1 MGSGNVA
8 SPILDSVYTMVDQII
23 AFIPTL
29 LAVILLLIV
38 GLIVGKTL
46 GKIGAKVLDR
56 IGLDDLLDKTIIGN
70 MIKKTG
76 GSIVGFFDVV
86 IRWFIYLIFAI
97 IIIDLLKIQVVA
109 DFIASIIL
117 YIPVILSAFV
127 TLLIGLLVVDFLAD
141 LIRNVLMATGIDDK
155 LENTPLGTTIKASG
169 MKISGIMSGIFRIF
183 GYLVFIVAALNIL
196 NLTMIAQLI
205 ESMINYLPNLF
216 AGVLILIIGLL
227 AIDFFADYIGNVMKG
242 MKVENADIWVPAFR
256 GILSLVVMLLALDA
270 MLIDTGIF
278 YLLIGPLAWGIAVVV
293 AFKWGIKEAIV
304 AYARERK

>member
-70 MIKKTG
+70 MITKTG

-141 LIRNVLMATGIDDK
+141 LIRNILMATGIDDK

-169 MKISGIMSGIFRIF
+169 MKISGIMSGIFRVF

>member
-1 MGSGNVA
+1 M
-8 SPILDSVYTMVDQII
+8 
-23 AFIPTL
+23 
-29 LAVILLLIV
+29 
-38 GLIVGKTL
+38 IVGKAL
-46 GKIGAKVLDR
+46 GKIGAKVLGR

-117 YIPVILSAFV
+117 YIPVILSAYV

-141 LIRNVLMATGIDDK
+141 LILNVLMATGIDDK

-169 MKISGIMSGIFRIF
+169 MKISGIMSGIFRVF

-227 AIDFFADYIGNVMKG
+227 VIDFFADYIGNVMKG

-270 MLIDTGIF
+270 MLLDTGIF

>member
-1 MGSGNVA
+1 
-8 SPILDSVYTMVDQII
+8 MVDQII

-56 IGLDDLLDKTIIGN
+56 IGLDDLLNKTIIGN

-141 LIRNVLMATGIDDK
+141 LIRNILMATGIDDK

-169 MKISGIMSGIFRIF
+169 MKISGIMSGIFRVF

-242 MKVENADIWVPAFR
+242 MKVENAEIWVPAFR

>member
-1 MGSGNVA
+1 MA

-38 GLIVGKTL
+38 GLIVGKAL

-141 LIRNVLMATGIDDK
+141 LIHNVLMATGIDDK

-169 MKISGIMSGIFRIF
+169 MKISGIMSGIFRVF

>member
-1 MGSGNVA
+1 MA
-8 SPILDSVYTMVDQII
+8 SPILDSVYTMADQII

-38 GLIVGKTL
+38 GLIVGKAL

-56 IGLDDLLDKTIIGN
+56 IGLDDLLEKTIIGN
-70 MIKKTG
+70 IIKKTG

-169 MKISGIMSGIFRIF
+169 MKISGIMSGIFRVF

-256 GILSLVVMLLALDA
+256 GILSLVVMLLVLDA

>member
-1 MGSGNVA
+1 MA
-8 SPILDSVYTMVDQII
+8 SPILDSVYTMADQII

-38 GLIVGKTL
+38 GLIVGKAL

-56 IGLDDLLDKTIIGN
+56 IGLDDLLEKTIIGN

-169 MKISGIMSGIFRIF
+169 MKISGIMSGIFRVF

-256 GILSLVVMLLALDA
+256 GILSLVVMLLVLDA

>member
-1 MGSGNVA
+1 MYLNAVSYTH
-8 SPILDSVYTMVDQII
+8 LDVYKRQ
-23 AFIPTL
+23 
-29 LAVILLLIV
+29 
-38 GLIVGKTL
+38 
-46 GKIGAKVLDR
+46 
-56 IGLDDLLDKTIIGN
+56 
-70 MIKKTG
+70 
-76 GSIVGFFDVV
+76 
-86 IRWFIYLIFAI
+86 
-97 IIIDLLKIQVVA
+97 
-109 DFIASIIL
+109 
-117 YIPVILSAFV
+117 
-127 TLLIGLLVVDFLAD
+127 
-141 LIRNVLMATGIDDK
+141 
-155 LENTPLGTTIKASG
+155 
-169 MKISGIMSGIFRIF
+169 
-183 GYLVFIVAALNIL
+183 ALNIL

>member
-1 MGSGNVA
+1 MA

-141 LIRNVLMATGIDDK
+141 LIRNILMATGIDGK

-169 MKISGIMSGIFRIF
+169 MKISGIMSGIFRVF

>member
-141 LIRNVLMATGIDDK
+141 LIRNILMATGIDGK

-169 MKISGIMSGIFRIF
+169 MKISGIMSGIFRVF

>member
-56 IGLDDLLDKTIIGN
+56 IGLDDLLNKTIIGN

-141 LIRNVLMATGIDDK
+141 LIRNILMATGIDDK

-169 MKISGIMSGIFRIF
+169 MKISGIMSGIFRVF

-278 YLLIGPLAWGIAVVV
+278 YLLIGPLAWGLAVVV

>member
-1 MGSGNVA
+1 MA
-8 SPILDSVYTMVDQII
+8 SPILDSVYTMADQII

-38 GLIVGKTL
+38 GLIVGKAL

-56 IGLDDLLDKTIIGN
+56 IGLDDLLEKTIIGN

-97 IIIDLLKIQVVA
+97 IIIDLFKIQVVA

-169 MKISGIMSGIFRIF
+169 MKISGIMSGIFRVF

-256 GILSLVVMLLALDA
+256 GILSLVVMLLVLDA

-304 AYARERK
+304 AYVRERK

>member
-1 MGSGNVA
+1 MA

-38 GLIVGKTL
+38 GLIVGKAL

-169 MKISGIMSGIFRIF
+169 MKISGIMSGIFRVF

>member
-1 MGSGNVA
+1 MA
-8 SPILDSVYTMVDQII
+8 SPILDSVYTMIDQVI

-38 GLIVGKTL
+38 GMIVGKAL
-46 GKIGAKVLDR
+46 GRIGSKILDK
-56 IGLDDLLDKTIIGN
+56 IGLDNLLDKTIIGN

-76 GSIVGFFDVV
+76 GSTVGFFDAV
-86 IRWFIYLIFAI
+86 IRWFIYLIFAV
-97 IIIDLLKIQVVA
+97 IIIDLLRIQVVA

-117 YIPVILSAFV
+117 FIPLILSAFV
-127 TLLIGLLVVDFLAD
+127 TLLVGLLVVDFLAD

-155 LENTPLGTTIKASG
+155 LENTPIGTTIKASG

-270 MLIDTGIF
+270 MLIDTSIF
-278 YLLIGPLAWGIAVVV
+278 YLLMGPLAWGIAVVV

-304 AYARERK
+304 AYAREKK

>member
-1 MGSGNVA
+1 MA
-8 SPILDSVYTMVDQII
+8 SPILDSVYTMTDQII

-29 LAVILLLIV
+29 FAVILLLIV
-38 GLIVGKTL
+38 GLIVGKAL
-46 GKIGAKVLDR
+46 GKIGAKFLDK
-56 IGLDDLLDKTIIGN
+56 IGLDDLLEKTIIGN

-76 GSIVGFFDVV
+76 GNIVGFFDVV

-109 DFIASIIL
+109 DFVASIIL
-117 YIPVILSAFV
+117 YIPVILSALV
-127 TLLIGLLVVDFLAD
+127 TLLIGLLVVDFIAD
-141 LIRNVLMATGIDDK
+141 LIRNVLIATGIDDK
-155 LENTPLGTTIKASG
+155 LETTPIGTTITASG
-169 MKISGIMSGIFRIF
+169 MHISSILSGIFRLF
-183 GYLVFIVAALNIL
+183 GYLIFTVAALNIL
-196 NLTMIAQLI
+196 NLTIVAQLI
-205 ESMINYLPNLF
+205 EGIINYLPNLF

-242 MKVENADIWVPAFR
+242 MNVENADIWVPAFR

>member
-1 MGSGNVA
+1 MA
-8 SPILDSVYTMVDQII
+8 SPILDSVYTMTDQLI

-38 GLIVGKTL
+38 GLIVGKAL
-46 GKIGAKVLDR
+46 GKIGAKILDK
-56 IGLDDLLDKTIIGN
+56 IGLDDLLNKTIIGN
-70 MIKKTG
+70 MIQKTG
-76 GSIVGFFDVV
+76 GSIVVLFDVV

-141 LIRNVLMATGIDDK
+141 LIRNVLIATGIDDK
-155 LENTPLGTTIKASG
+155 LENTPVGTTIKASG
-169 MKISGIMSGIFRIF
+169 TKVSGILSGVFRVF
-183 GYLVFIVAALNIL
+183 GYLIFIVAALNIL
-196 NLTMIAQLI
+196 NLTIIAQLI

-227 AIDFFADYIGNVMKG
+227 AIDFFADYIGNVTKG

>member
-1 MGSGNVA
+1 MA
-8 SPILDSVYTMVDQII
+8 SPILDSVYTMADQII

-38 GLIVGKTL
+38 GLIVGKAL

-169 MKISGIMSGIFRIF
+169 MKISGIMSGIFRVF

>member
-141 LIRNVLMATGIDDK
+141 LIRNILMATGIDDK

-169 MKISGIMSGIFRIF
+169 MKISGIMSGIFRVF

>member
-169 MKISGIMSGIFRIF
+169 MKISGIMSGIFRVF